1 MYVLLIRPAGD
12 AQPHLA
18 PPADSPRPAQP
29 GRKDAAP
36 MSPPNPPGAFAR
48 IVDRFTATARASLAT
63 RLAALAPGLGAAEAA
78 LARAEADAALSASAS
93 LKLNRV
99 LLLELHAAARAGELT
114 AASESDRFAQF
125 VERALQPGF
134 DAHLDRRYPPLRAR
148 LQRTLD
154 RQGDA
159 IHDLLARLAGDRDA
173 LATLLGGPAG
183 RLRALALGQGD
194 LHAGGQAVARLTLD
208 GGIVMYK
215 PRPLR
220 IDAVLDAFLVRV
232 FDGAADRVRVP
243 AVVDRGDYGWAAFAG
258 HRHCND
264 ERELDAFY
272 RGLGHWLAV
281 LRLLGGTDIHLE
293 NLIAVGPVPVVI
305 DAESLFEPPG
315 GMPPSPYG
323 RAYDAALALIG
334 NSVLRTGI
342 VPFRTPALGLE
353 GVDLSAAGAL
363 PGQQPQVRA
372 PVIAGDGTLQARL
385 EMIDIDIPV
394 ARNHPCPA
402 PDVSRYWDRISEG
415 FLDATAR
422 LRRLDA
428 RGALAPLL
436 AAFEGCRVRDIRRAT
451 RAYVEI
457 GRMLWHPASLHD
469 EAAAIERARVLLEG
483 NAAAF
488 AGAPSAPGEIAAEID
503 DLRHGDVPVFVS
515 VLTPD
520 RIAAVV
526 ADWRAMRTDLEELT
540 IRSALVAT
548 DLNQRMREREEERR
562 GRLYAARRPHGDRL
576 EERRRTLAAA
586 AVGRLLRLAV
596 RGDDGSATWIT
607 PEISR
612 SGWLVQPA
620 QAELY
625 FGLGGI
631 AVALAGY
638 RHEAECGRAQPV
650 DGLDETLDGALRVM
664 RAMHDTDPPDTV
676 GGFSGHGA
684 RIWSWLALHDLLGRP
699 GLLACAI
706 AQAEALERAGFDDDR
721 FHDII
726 DGAAGTIVPL
736 LGLADATGD
745 ARWRVLAARAAH
757 RLEAAAIV
765 DARGARWPTPGAD
778 EPANGFAHGATGIA
792 WALARLALGGGA
804 AAAERA
810 RWAALAEAAF
820 AFQESFYDPARGNW
834 LDARVRDGSDNY
846 HTWCHGS
853 IGIGLAA
860 CDLYRRTGDP
870 RHLRTLRRAVAAAQ
884 GTWGSSHTLCHG
896 DLSLRE
902 LLVQAAALDPE
913 GGPTDRD
920 APAVQIVSSIE
931 EHRGMVGGLT
941 RAAFTPG
948 LMTGLAGAVHGL
960 NRMHRDCALAS
971 PLLLER
977 MAAPAPPGS
986 RARTEAVEATLG
998 A

>member
-1 MYVLLIRPAGD
+1 MSLPNTPA
-12 AQPHLA
+12 
-18 PPADSPRPAQP
+18 
-29 GRKDAAP
+29 
-36 MSPPNPPGAFAR
+36 AFAR
-48 IVDRFTATARASLAT
+48 VVARFTAAARASLAT
-63 RLAALAPGLGAAEAA
+63 RLAALAPGLDPDEAA
-78 LARAEADAALSASAS
+78 LAQAEADAALSASAS

-99 LLLELHAAARAGELT
+99 LLLELHAAARAGGLT
-114 AASESDRFAQF
+114 AAAEPDRFAQF
-125 VERALQPGF
+125 VGRALDPGF

-148 LQRTLD
+148 LQRALD
-154 RQGDA
+154 RQGNA
-159 IHDLLARLAGDRDA
+159 IHDLLARFAADRDA
-173 LATLLGGPAG
+173 LAPLLGGAAG

-194 LHAGGQAVARLTLD
+194 LHAGGQSVARLTLD
-208 GGIVMYK
+208 GGTAMYK

-220 IDAVLDAFLVRV
+220 IDAILDAFLARV
-232 FDGAADRVRVP
+232 FEDAADRVRVP
-243 AVVDRGDYGWAAFAG
+243 AVVDRGGYGWAAFAA
-258 HRHCND
+258 HRHCRD

-305 DAESLFEPPG
+305 DAESLFEPPV

-323 RAYDAALALIG
+323 RAYDAALSLIG

-385 EMIDIDIPV
+385 EIVGIDIPV
-394 ARNHPCPA
+394 ARNHPCPD
-402 PDVSRYWDRISEG
+402 PDVSRHWDRISEG

-436 AAFEGCRVRDIRRAT
+436 AAFEGSRVRDIRRAT

-469 EAAAIERARVLLEG
+469 EAAAIERARALLEG

-488 AGAPSAPGEIAAEID
+488 AGAPSAPEEIAAEID
-503 DLRHGDVPVFVS
+503 DLRHGDVPIFVS
-515 VLTPD
+515 SLAPA
-520 RIAAVV
+520 RIAAVA

-548 DLNQRMREREEERR
+548 DLNQRMREREAERR

-576 EERRRTLAAA
+576 EARRRALAAD

-631 AVALAGY
+631 AVALGGY
-638 RHEAECGRAQPV
+638 RHEAACGRAQPV
-650 DGLDETLDGALRVM
+650 DGLDGTLDGALHVM
-664 RAMHDTDPPDTV
+664 RAMHDADAPETV
-676 GGFSGHGA
+676 GGFSGYGA
-684 RIWSWLALHDLLGRP
+684 RIWTWLALHDLLRRP
-699 GLLACAI
+699 DLLACAI
-706 AQAEALERAGFDDDR
+706 AQAGALGRTGFDDDR
-721 FHDII
+721 FFDVI
-726 DGAAGTIVPL
+726 DGAAGAIVPL

-745 ARWRVLAARAAH
+745 ARWRALAARAAH

-765 DARGARWPTPGAD
+765 DGHGARWPTQGAD

-792 WALARLALGGGA
+792 WALARLAIARGA
-804 AAAERA
+804 AEAERA
-810 RWAALAEAAF
+810 RWEALSDAAF
-820 AFQESFYDPARGNW
+820 AFQESFYDEARGNW
-834 LDARVRDGSDNY
+834 RDARVQDGSDNY

-860 CDLYRRTGDP
+860 CDLYGRTGAP
-870 RHLRTLRRAVAAAQ
+870 RHLRTLRRAVAAAE

-902 LLVQAAALDPE
+902 LLVQAAALDP
-913 GGPTDRD
+913 GGCAIDRD
-920 APAVQIVSSIE
+920 APAMQIVSSIE
-931 EHRGMVGGLT
+931 EHEGMVGGLT

-960 NRMHRDCALAS
+960 NRMHPDCALAS

-977 MAAPAPPGS
+977 MAAPAS
-986 RARTEAVEATLG
+986 RTPASRPETAEVPLG